1 MLSRFQPCPR
11 ERGPLAR
18 REEGRLA
25 PHRDG
30 VQPLLRLPGD
40 ARVLRVHVDAERAAV
55 QVRRAQLHEV
65 EEAVLE
71 AAAAHVLLEREHRI
85 DRLRSATSERARY
98 AGDWLPEPIRTAEPA
113 TGEERAQLASDLS
126 MAFLVLLE
134 RLSPDERAALL
145 LRDVFDADYAEIGR
159 ALEKSEAACRQIVH
173 RARARIRDGR
183 RRREVAP
190 DAKERLLARFLAGLR
205 AGDEQALLAVVA
217 DDAVWT
223 SDGGGKVPAAHGV
236 RGAARIV
243 RFQLRLA
250 RKVRGRLRHE
260 IVWMNGEPAVAT
272 WVGDRLFSTLAVDT
286 DGERLLA
293 FYSVLNPDKLRHAA
307 SA

>member
-1 MLSRFQPCPR
+1 MDVQAGEGPGAAEVFERYRARLFGVAYRMLGAVADAEDVLQSAFLRWHQAGGAAVRNP
-11 ERGPLAR
+11 EAWLVAVTT
-18 REEGRLA
+18 RLA
-25 PHRDG
+25 
-30 VQPLLRLPGD
+30 
-40 ARVLRVHVDAERAAV
+40 
-55 QVRRAQLHEV
+55 
-65 EEAVLE
+65 
-71 AAAAHVLLEREHRI
+71 I
-85 DRLRSATSERARY
+85 DRLRSAASERARY
-98 AGDWLPEPIRTAEPA
+98 SGDWLPEPIRTAEPA

-159 ALEKSEAACRQIVH
+159 ALDKGEAACRQIVH

-190 DAKERLLARFLAGLR
+190 EAKERLLARFLAGLR

-250 RKVRGRLRHE
+250 RKVGDRMRHE

-272 WVGDRLFSTLAVDT
+272 WVGERLFSTLAVDT

-307 SA
+307 RV